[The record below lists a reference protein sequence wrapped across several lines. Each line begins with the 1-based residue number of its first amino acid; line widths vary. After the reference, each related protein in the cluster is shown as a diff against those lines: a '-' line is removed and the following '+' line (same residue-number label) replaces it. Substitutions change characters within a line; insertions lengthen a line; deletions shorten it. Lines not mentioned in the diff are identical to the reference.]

1 MNKLTMTGAAAA
13 LALSALVLAKPATAG
28 SGTPVFTQT
37 GASSFKFTDF
47 STGGDALSVTSLGT
61 YMGTTGTLTV
71 TSTFS
76 GPEGSDGTY
85 SSADALTTFSFN
97 GTTIAS
103 NNMGKLY
110 FDTADPGLIFTGAN
124 GYSFEAF
131 AVGTSTKT
139 LPFGIGNQETGS
151 VTDAELFKN
160 APVPEASTVVSFGAL
175 LALGG
180 LAVLRRKSVQ
190 NAA

>member
-1 MNKLTMTGAAAA
+1 MNKLIMTGAVGA
-13 LALSALVLAKPATAG
+13 LALSALVLAKPAMAG
-28 SGTPVFTQT
+28 GGTPVFTQT
-37 GASSFKFTDF
+37 GASTFKFYDF
-47 STGGDALSVTSLGT
+47 TSAGDKLTVTSLGS
-61 YMGTTGTLTV
+61 YLGTTGTLTV
-71 TSTFS
+71 QSTFS
-76 GPEGSDGTY
+76 GPEASDGTY
-85 SSADALTTFSFN
+85 SSGDALTTFSFN

-103 NNMGKLY
+103 NNMGSLY
-110 FDTADPGLIFTGAN
+110 FDTSDPGVIFSGAN
-124 GYSFEAF
+124 GYSFVA
-131 AVGTSTKT
+131 GTMGTTTST
-139 LPFGIGNQETGS
+139 LPFGIGTKETGS